1 MASEKILK
9 VWETLNEKNLSYSNN
24 WIKFHIF
31 LKILNFKMDIRNIL
45 SKLFPMKFKYINEN
59 SKISEFNLDE
69 IKERVNRLQSIL
81 KIKKKLKYKLLSKR
95 TILIK

>member
-1 MASEKILK
+1 MDKI
-9 VWETLNEKNLSYSNN
+9 SYFS
-24 WIKFHIF
+24 
-31 LKILNFKMDIRNIL
+31 KILNFKKDIRNIL

-81 KIKKKLKYKLLSKR
+81 KIKKTK
-95 TILIK
+95 I